1 MFFQLK
7 KFNIKKIPKCQ
18 AGHALFPSRQ
28 CPAHHK
34 RLLVLRKNKKDLVI
48 MNKWMKRRLNEK
60 NGMRNLVRRAAYT
73 LRVKIFLYF
82 CIKQNTNNK
91 ECNQNKSTI
100 KISGRYVVIQKN
112 KELSNNCTTLH
123 IL

>member
-1 MFFQLK
+1 
-7 KFNIKKIPKCQ
+7 
-18 AGHALFPSRQ
+18 
-28 CPAHHK
+28 
-34 RLLVLRKNKKDLVI
+34 
-48 MNKWMKRRLNEK
+48 MKRRLNEK

-73 LRVKIFLYF
+73 LLTLLYF

-112 KELSNNCTTLH
+112 KELSNNCTTIAH
-123 IL
+123 IMNSFTYPVTGELDERG